1 MTLAKPL
8 MVDNLANFSKKEVR
22 ELLSLLEGE
31 HNSYGNSYQY
41 HSIQP
46 SVIVELSVMTQVVH
60 FVFTFYLELQKRFEP
75 MLEAV

>member
-1 MTLAKPL
+1 MSSGKPL
-8 MVDNLANFSKKEVR
+8 MVDDFENLSKKEVQ
-22 ELLSLLEGE
+22 ELLSLLKGE
-31 HNSYGNSYQY
+31 HNSYGNSYRY